1 MSWSWKIC
9 RVAGIPIYVHWT
21 FFILIVYVAYSS
33 LAGGK
38 GLAGAAYLVAY
49 VLALFGCVV
58 LHELG
63 HALTAQRFGVGTT
76 SIVLLPIGGVARL
89 QRIPENPAQ
98 ELVIALAGPAVNLV
112 IAAALWL
119 GGTPLPFAPVHPHG
133 IVAAGFL
140 SNLLVTN
147 LFLALFNLLPAF
159 PMDGGR
165 VLRALL
171 AMWLDYAIATRAAAT
186 VGKLMAIAFA
196 IWGLDSRP
204 AMPMVVVIAVFVWI
218 GAEAE
223 ASQVEERFALRGV
236 RVREAMLTDYQT
248 LAPDHTLGHAAE
260 VLLAGSQADF
270 PVGHDGQDL
279 GVLNRS
285 DLLAGLARGGPGAL
299 VADYMKPS
307 PGNVE
312 AEEPLVPAL
321 NRLRE
326 SQTHCMQV
334 IEAGRPVG
342 LLTLEN
348 IGEFLMVRA
357 ALGAAQAHQ
366 FAS

>member
-9 RVAGIPIYVHWT
+9 RVSGIPIYVHWT
-21 FFILIVYVAYSS
+21 FLLLIAYVVYST
-33 LAGGK
+33 LAGGQ
-38 GLAGAAYLVAY
+38 GLAAAAYMVAY
-49 VLALFGCVV
+49 VLALFACVV

-63 HALTAQRFGVGTT
+63 HALTAQRFGVSTT

-98 ELVIALAGPAVNLV
+98 ELAIALAGPAVNLV
-112 IAAALWL
+112 IAASLWI
-119 GGTPLPFAPVHPHG
+119 GGTPLPVTPVHPHA
-133 IVAAGFL
+133 IVAVSIL

-171 AMWLDYAIATRAAAT
+171 AMWLDYAVATRAAAT
-186 VGKLMAIAFA
+186 VGKLMALAFA
-196 IWGLDSRP
+196 IFALEAS
-204 AMPMVVVIAVFVWI
+204 MPLLVVIALFVWI
-218 GAEAE
+218 GADAE
-223 ASQVEERFALRGV
+223 ASQVEERAALRGV
-236 RVREAMLTDYQT
+236 AVREAMLTDYET
-248 LAPDHTLGHAAE
+248 LAPEHTLGHAAE
-260 VLLAGSQADF
+260 VLLAGSQTDF
-270 PVGHDGQDL
+270 PVARDGEAV
-279 GVLNRS
+279 GVLSRS
-285 DLLAGLARGGPGAL
+285 DLLAGLARGGATAL

-312 AEEPLVPAL
+312 AGEPLVLAL

-326 SQTHCMQV
+326 SQCQCMQV
-334 IEAGRPVG
+334 FEAGQPVG

-357 ALGAAQAHQ
+357 ALDAAHAHQ
-366 FAS
+366 VAV